1 MILDTISRKISR
13 LENNKLKFAYRL
25 MKVSGLRVSEVALLE
40 TQDLQFQENQLLV
53 HVRHGKGGSNGV
65 VTCLADPYL
74 VSKLKNYVADKSAD
88 DRLFYSASYMKEKAM
103 KLGIECHD
111 LRRISAIT
119 YHNQLRRE
127 GKSVEEADEL
137 TKQFLRHER
146 FSTTKRYLY
155 NRKLKLKAS
164 NKEEK
169 GEGNG

>member
-1 MILDTISRKISR
+1 MILDTINRKINAI
-13 LENNKLKFAYRL
+13 EDEKLKFAYRL
-25 MKVSGLRVSEVALLE
+25 MKVSGLRVSEVAMLE
-40 TQDLQFQENQLLV
+40 RQDLQFKENQLLV

-74 VSKLKNYVADKSAD
+74 VSKLKNYVADKSEGE
-88 DRLFYSASYMKEKAM
+88 RLFYSASVMKKKAW
-103 KLGIECHD
+103 KLEIECHD

-119 YHNQLRRE
+119 YHKQLRSE